1 MLVCYHE
8 AEEMIRMRNYA
19 GRILVRVPPQLHREL
34 AREAFESGR
43 SINELCLE
51 AIVARKALKNY
62 DPWKAVEEI
71 WKKNRKIRPKQIK
84 ADILGALSE
93 VRHGR

>member
-1 MLVCYHE
+1 
-8 AEEMIRMRNYA
+8 MRNYA
-19 GRILVRVPPQLHREL
+19 GRILIRVPPEVHREL

-51 AIVARKALKNY
+51 AIVARKALRDY

-71 WKKNRKIRPKQIK
+71 WAQNRKVNPKQLQ
-84 ADILGALSE
+84 AEILSAISE

>member
-1 MLVCYHE
+1 ML
-8 AEEMIRMRNYA
+8 MRNYA
-19 GRILVRVPPQLHREL
+19 GRILIRVPPEIHREL

-43 SINELCLE
+43 SINELCLQ
-51 AIVARKALKNY
+51 AIIARKALRNY

-71 WKKNRKIRPKQIK
+71 WDKNRRVRPKQLR
-84 ADILGALSE
+84 ADILTAISE

>member
-1 MLVCYHE
+1 
-8 AEEMIRMRNYA
+8 MRNYA
-19 GRILVRVPPQLHREL
+19 GRVLIRIPPEVHREL

-71 WKKNRKIRPKQIK
+71 WDKNRRIRPNQLR
-84 ADILGALSE
+84 ADILRAISE

>member
-1 MLVCYHE
+1 
-8 AEEMIRMRNYA
+8 MRNYA
-19 GRILVRVPPQLHREL
+19 GRILIRVPPEIHREL

-43 SINELCLE
+43 SINELCLQ
-51 AIVARKALKNY
+51 AIIARKALRNY

-71 WKKNRKIRPKQIK
+71 WDKNRRVRPKQLR
-84 ADILGALSE
+84 ADILTAISE

>member
-1 MLVCYHE
+1 V
-8 AEEMIRMRNYA
+8 
-19 GRILVRVPPQLHREL
+19 HREL

-51 AIVARKALKNY
+51 AIVARKALRDY

-71 WKKNRKIRPKQIK
+71 WAQNRKVKPKQMQ
-84 ADILGALSE
+84 AEILNAISE

>member
-1 MLVCYHE
+1 
-8 AEEMIRMRNYA
+8 MRNYA
-19 GRILVRVPPQLHREL
+19 GKILIRVPSELHKDL

-43 SINELCLE
+43 SINQLCLE
-51 AIVARKALKNY
+51 AILARRALKKY

-71 WKKNRKIRPKQIK
+71 WERNRRVKPGQAQ
-84 ADILGALSE
+84 ADILRAIAE